1 MREIIYSSKIKKDLK
16 LYLKRG
22 EDLDPFYEVVEKI
35 ANGVP
40 LDPSNE
46 DHPLKGK
53 FAGKRDCH
61 IEPDW
66 VLIYAITKKTLTLY
80 RTGTHSDLYK

>member
-1 MREIIYSSKIKKDLK
+1 MRGIIYSSKIKEDLE

-22 EDLDPFYEVVEKI
+22 EDLDLFYEVVEKI

-53 FAGKRDCH
+53 FSGKKACH
-61 IEPDW
+61 IEPD
-66 VLIYAITKKTLTLY
+66 
-80 RTGTHSDLYK
+80 